1 MKITDIYKLAA
12 DDLACY
18 ATALRPEFELARHHD
33 LIIRVLESVERG
45 ERDRQIICLPPRH
58 GKSYL
63 STELFPAHYLGRYPH
78 RSVIV
83 IGYEQELANDF
94 GRKVRNLV
102 NNPLHAAIFP
112 GCKITRDS
120 SSVHRF
126 NTTAGGSF
134 YAVGRGGPITG
145 RGGHLL
151 VVDDPIKNSAEA
163 RSETIRRTNYEWY
176 CEVVRTRLQSGGA
189 IAQISTRWHEDDLVG
204 RIKRQAQSIPWHEL
218 CLPAIAERDESF
230 RRAGDALWPERYP
243 LSELEKI
250 RNEIGSAAFMSLYQ
264 QRPAAAEG
272 VIFRREWWST
282 YRDQPTCWRIVQS
295 WDTGFKC
302 GCGNDYSVCTTWG
315 VNSAG
320 YFLLSLWRGKVEFPE
335 LKRRVAWLA
344 AEWKPN
350 VILIE
355 DRASGQSLVQ
365 ELKNASRYP
374 ILPIKVDSDKETRAH
389 AVTPLIEA
397 GKVFLPESAPWL
409 ATFIDELAV
418 FPNGTNDDI
427 VDSVTQALNYLR
439 KLPNNEVWVI
449 PVRL

>member
-1 MKITDIYKLAA
+1 
-12 DDLACY
+12 
-18 ATALRPEFELARHHD
+18 
-33 LIIRVLESVERG
+33 
-45 ERDRQIICLPPRH
+45 
-58 GKSYL
+58 
-63 STELFPAHYLGRYPH
+63 
-78 RSVIV
+78 
-83 IGYEQELANDF
+83 
-94 GRKVRNLV
+94 
-102 NNPLHAAIFP
+102 
-112 GCKITRDS
+112 
-120 SSVHRF
+120 
-126 NTTAGGSF
+126 
-134 YAVGRGGPITG
+134 
-145 RGGHLL
+145 
-151 VVDDPIKNSAEA
+151 
-163 RSETIRRTNYEWY
+163 
-176 CEVVRTRLQSGGA
+176 
-189 IAQISTRWHEDDLVG
+189 
-204 RIKRQAQSIPWHEL
+204 
-218 CLPAIAERDESF
+218 
-230 RRAGDALWPERYP
+230 
-243 LSELEKI
+243 
-250 RNEIGSAAFMSLYQ
+250 MSLYQ

-272 VIFRREWWST
+272 VIFRREWWRT
-282 YRDQPTCWRIVQS
+282 YRDQPSCSRIVQS
-295 WDTGFKC
+295 WDTGFKS
-302 GCGNDYSVCTTWG
+302 GCDNDFSVCTTWG